1 MATKDFNTAILTAK
15 VFSAGRVATITGTG
29 DAIYTVGA
37 SKCAKLQS
45 LTLCSTHS
53 AAVNVDVY
61 VVPNG
66 ATAGDSHK
74 IVHTYALGAGDS
86 LTLEGYVE
94 GMMLGEGDIIKVKAS
109 VTNVVN
115 AILTGVEG
123 A

>member
-1 MATKDFNTAILTAK
+1 MATKDFNTATLTAK
-15 VFSAGRVATITGTG
+15 VLNAGRVATTTGTG
-29 DAIYTVGA
+29 DAIYTVGTG
-37 SKCAKLQS
+37 KCAKLQT

-61 VVPNG
+61 VVPSG
-66 ATAGDSHK
+66 ATAGDQHK
-74 IVHTYALGAGDS
+74 IVNTYSLPIGDS
-86 LTLEGYVE
+86 ISLEGYVE
-94 GMMLGEGDIIKVKAS
+94 GMMLGDGDSIKVKAS